1 MDEAGCISLA
11 EVFSELDDPRVVG
24 CCDHK
29 LVEIIIIAVCA
40 VLTGAESW
48 VEIETFATMKGSW
61 LRSLLQLAGGIAS
74 HDTFGGVFAALDA
87 EGFQTCFVRGAEG
100 MLKVTQRQVVG

>member
-1 MDEAGCISLA
+1 MREEECVSLA

-24 CCDHK
+24 RCDHK

-48 VEIETFATMKGSW
+48 VEIETFATMKESW
-61 LRSLLQLAGGIAS
+61 LRSLFELPGGIP
-74 HDTFGGVFAALDA
+74 
-87 EGFQTCFVRGAEG
+87 
-100 MLKVTQRQVVG
+100 